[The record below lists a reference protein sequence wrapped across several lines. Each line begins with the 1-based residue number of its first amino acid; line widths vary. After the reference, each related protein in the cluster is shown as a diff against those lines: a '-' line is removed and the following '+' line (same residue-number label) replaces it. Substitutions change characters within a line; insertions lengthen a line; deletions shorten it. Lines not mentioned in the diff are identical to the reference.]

1 MRPPSASAFIGSVL
15 GTLIA
20 LVAELTAQPTA
31 VPALLERIGYGVQV
45 YFARAQSILC
55 IESVTVQ
62 PLGSDFLA
70 DGPAR
75 HLVFELR
82 VNWDAAGDPSAPPDA
97 TILRE
102 LISVNGRRP
111 HVGDQPECT
120 DPRTGS
126 PEPLAFLLPSRRDRY
141 MFSWVGMRR
150 SRNRSTVL
158 LDYRPANSDP
168 PEIEW
173 QGNCVS
179 ISLPAQTGGRVWAD
193 AETDAILRVDEH
205 LTGRFSLQVP
215 PEHRQTA
222 GPLSFDIER
231 ADSSIRYQPV
241 TFHDPDETL
250 LVPESLVTMQI
261 IWGASQPRLR
271 TVHKFSGYKR
281 FMTDAHV
288 VQD

>member
-1 MRPPSASAFIGSVL
+1 MRPPAASAFIGSVL

-20 LVAELTAQPTA
+20 LVAEPTAQPSA
-31 VPALLERIGYGVQV
+31 VPALLERIGQSVQA
-45 YFARAQSILC
+45 YFARAQSLLC
-55 IESVTVQ
+55 IETVIVQ
-62 PLGSDFLA
+62 PLGPDFSP

-82 VNWDAAGDPSAPPDA
+82 VNWEAAGDPSELPDA
-97 TILRE
+97 MILRE
-102 LISVNGRRP
+102 IISVNGRRP
-111 HVGDQPECT
+111 RSGDQLECT

-126 PEPLAFLLPSRRDRY
+126 PEPLAFLLPARRDRY
-141 MFSWVGMRR
+141 MFSWVGLRR
-150 SRNRSTVL
+150 SHDRGTVL

-179 ISLPAQTGGRVWAD
+179 ISLPAQTRGRVWVD
-193 AETDAILRVDEH
+193 AETDAVLRVDEH
-205 LTGRFSLQVP
+205 LTGSFTLRIP
-215 PEHRQTA
+215 PEHRQSS

-231 ADSSIRYQPV
+231 ADSSIRYQSV

-261 IWGASQPRLR
+261 IRGASQPRLR
-271 TVHKFSGYKR
+271 TLHKFSGYKR
-281 FMTDAHV
+281 FMTDAHIIRE
-288 VQD
+288 

>member
-1 MRPPSASAFIGSVL
+1 MHPPAVSAFIGSVL

-20 LVAELTAQPTA
+20 LVAELAAQPSA
-31 VPALLERIGYGVQV
+31 VPALLERIGQSVQT

-55 IESVTVQ
+55 VETVLVQ
-62 PLGSDFLA
+62 PLGPDFSP

-82 VNWDAAGDPSAPPDA
+82 VNWEAPDDPGELPDA
-97 TILRE
+97 KILRE
-102 LISVNGRRP
+102 IITVNGRRP
-111 HVGDQPECT
+111 RAGAQPECT

-141 MFSWVGMRR
+141 AFSWVGLRR
-150 SRNRSTVL
+150 SRDHRIVL
-158 LDYRPANSDP
+158 LDYRPANTDP
-168 PEIEW
+168 PEVEW

-179 ISLPAQTGGRVWAD
+179 VSLPAQTNGRVWAD

-205 LTGRFSLQVP
+205 LTGRFTLQIP
-215 PEHRQTA
+215 PEHRVPS
-222 GPLSFDIER
+222 GPLSLDIER
-231 ADSSIRYQPV
+231 ADSSIRYQSV

-261 IWGASQPRLR
+261 IRGASQPRLR
-271 TVHKFSGYKR
+271 TLHKFSGYKR
-281 FMTDAHV
+281 FMTDAHIV
-288 VQD
+288 RE